1 VDKVKPQQWYIDE
14 GKKLSRKTKQKP
26 SDLRARPYPAFKN
39 RKMEEIIPAGEN
51 LKKMCLEHGL
61 GVRCMNDLKNG
72 KQKYHGDWVL
82 LDGQED
88 K

>member
-1 VDKVKPQQWYIDE
+1 MDKVKLQQWYIDE
-14 GKKLSRKTKQKP
+14 GKKLTRKTKQKP

-39 RKMEEIIPAGEN
+39 CKTGEIIPAGRN
-51 LKKMCLEHGL
+51 LKKDVSRAWPL
-61 GVRCMNDLKNG
+61 VRCMNDLKNG